1 MRGVI
6 ADDGR
11 SKRFHALILYAS
23 MSREAGYCS
32 AFQLSHCQRKAALGL
47 ASSVLSL
54 HPKSLNC
61 NPDYISV
68 FDGVS
73 WFDRK
78 LTCVMESQGFVARW
92 HGMPG
97 RMLLFAAG
105 PCGPDVVRKWEGDWM
120 TCICPR
126 DGCDRSQ
133 DLGPGGRV
141 TAARPACRRQA
152 AAWGHGSEPD

>member
-11 SKRFHALILYAS
+11 SKRFHALILFAS

-105 PCGPDVVRKWEGDWM
+105 PCGLDVVRKREGGLDDVHLPTRWVR
-120 TCICPR
+120 PQPGPESR
-126 DGCDRSQ
+126 GQGDSGPSSLQAAGCR
-133 DLGPGGRV
+133 LGPRV
-141 TAARPACRRQA
+141 
-152 AAWGHGSEPD
+152 